1 MSESSLPGINR
12 NIWPLAVVVVAGAI
26 MSILDTT
33 IVNVAIETLSVDLK
47 SPIGSVQWVV
57 TGYML
62 ALAAVIPVT
71 GWAARRLGTRRL
83 YLISLVLFTLGS
95 LLCGFAWSTNSLI
108 AFRILQG
115 LGGGMLMP
123 TGMIILARA
132 AGPHRMGRILS
143 IVGVPMVLA
152 PVFGPVTGGLLVEHF
167 GWRWIFF
174 INIPVGIVT
183 VALAWKLLP
192 IGRAEAAG
200 KLDVPGLVLL
210 ATGLPALTYGLAK
223 AGSGAGFGSV
233 QALGPIAAG
242 IVLTGVFVFHSLR
255 SENPLLN
262 VRLYANRAFAAASAT
277 TFFLGAS
284 LFGAMILLPLYFQ
297 VVRGDSVVRTGL
309 LLVPQSLGA
318 ALAMPL
324 AGKLADRYGG
334 GPIALAGVIV
344 LGHLDAAARVRHG
357 RHTRLVDR
365 GLAPRPWARGRPRDD
380 ARDERRVCGAPPG
393 ADRRRNAPAH
403 RGAASGRLDR
413 DRRPRRRARH
423 GAHRR
428 HEPGCHLGRLRVGVL
443 VGIRALGRRIHPRGD
458 PVAGGAPQPALPV
471 RAALS
476 GRHRGRARGG
486 MSAVAPGK
494 PREAALEELRLALQE
509 MLGAHRRLRSRD
521 SRITGAIGFAHY
533 RLLSELRR
541 EGALTASHLAQAA
554 DLAPATVT
562 EMLDTLVGAGP
573 RRTRARHG

>member
-1 MSESSLPGINR
+1 
-12 NIWPLAVVVVAGAI
+12 

-108 AFRILQG
+108 AFRVLQG

-174 INIPVGIVT
+174 INIPVGIVA

-192 IGRAEAAG
+192 VGRAEAAG

-233 QALGPIAAG
+233 QALGPIAVG
-242 IVLTGVFVFHSLR
+242 IVLTAVFVVHSLR

-297 VVRGDSVVRTGL
+297 VVRGDSVVGPACCSCPRASARPSRCFRRQAGR
-309 LLVPQSLGA
+309 
-318 ALAMPL
+318 PL
-324 AGKLADRYGG
+324 RRRAHRARRGDRVGG
-334 GPIALAGVIV
+334 
-344 LGHLDAAARVRHG
+344 LDAAARIRHG
-357 RHTRLVDR
+357 RDTRLVDR
-365 GLAPRPWARGRPRDD
+365 GLLLVRGS
-380 ARDERRVCGAPPG
+380 GS
-393 ADRRRNAPAH
+393 
-403 RGAASGRLDR
+403 ASR
-413 DRRPRRRARH
+413 
-423 GAHRR
+423 
-428 HEPGCHLGRLRVGVL
+428 
-443 VGIRALGRRIHPRGD
+443 
-458 PVAGGAPQPALPV
+458 
-471 RAALS
+471 
-476 GRHRGRARGG
+476 
-486 MSAVAPGK
+486 
-494 PREAALEELRLALQE
+494 
-509 MLGAHRRLRSRD
+509 
-521 SRITGAIGFAHY
+521 
-533 RLLSELRR
+533 
-541 EGALTASHLAQAA
+541 
-554 DLAPATVT
+554 
-562 EMLDTLVGAGP
+562 
-573 RRTRARHG
+573 